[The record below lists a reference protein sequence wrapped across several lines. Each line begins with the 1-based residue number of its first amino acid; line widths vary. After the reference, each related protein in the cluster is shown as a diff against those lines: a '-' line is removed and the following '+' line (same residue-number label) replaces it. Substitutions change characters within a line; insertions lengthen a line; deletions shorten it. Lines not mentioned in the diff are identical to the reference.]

1 MKVNNNRD
9 MILCRI
15 GVNLISQNY
24 LCRPHSG
31 QFAFIQSKIEIWNR
45 LFLLFDTVIRLH
57 IKRLRLASV
66 FEHFDT
72 HKQTSN
78 FAINKYINFQVVSVI
93 QTQIQ
98 HTNSNRV
105 VFGSNF
111 FHFGQVFASV
121 PLKCSSSSKINQ
133 DPHLFQ
139 QLTTGQTNCLIL
151 QLHFDYLLTFSI

>member
-31 QFAFIQSKIEIWNR
+31 QFAFIQSKIEIWKG

-57 IKRLRLASV
+57 IKRLRLAYE
-66 FEHFDT
+66 FEHSHT

-105 VFGSNF
+105 VFGSIF
-111 FHFGQVFASV
+111 FTLA
-121 PLKCSSSSKINQ
+121 K
-133 DPHLFQ
+133 
-139 QLTTGQTNCLIL
+139 
-151 QLHFDYLLTFSI
+151 YLLVCYWNVPVHLKLIKTRIYFNSWPLAKRTV